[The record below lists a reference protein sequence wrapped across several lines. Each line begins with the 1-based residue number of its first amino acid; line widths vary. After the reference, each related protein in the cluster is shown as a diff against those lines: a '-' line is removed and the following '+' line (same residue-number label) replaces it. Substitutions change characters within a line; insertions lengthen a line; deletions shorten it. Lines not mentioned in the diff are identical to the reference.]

1 MMALRFLI
9 LATFYFALRTA
20 KFRLC
25 GFIIAMIRD
34 AGAVRHGG
42 EGFQPYIDPDDVAVV
57 RQPGWFILD
66 RETCVPAPRFAANG

>member
-1 MMALRFLI
+1 MTALRFLI
-9 LATFYFALRTA
+9 LATCYFALRTA

-25 GFIIAMIRD
+25 CFIVAMILD

-42 EGFQPYIDPDDVAVV
+42 EGFQPYIDGDDVAAV
-57 RQPGWFILD
+57 RQPGGFLLD